1 MKAAKGNVYKLAKVV
16 VNTNRK
22 DRHQWAK
29 IVVDGRIVHT
39 GQTSYIKKLARD
51 KYNLDV
57 EI

>member
-16 VNTNRK
+16 VITNRK

-29 IVVDGRIVHT
+29 IVVDGRIAHT
-39 GQTSYIKKLARD
+39 GQTSYIKRLARD

>member
-1 MKAAKGNVYKLAKVV
+1 MKAAKGNVYKLARVV

-39 GQTSYIKKLARD
+39 GQTSYIKKLARS
-51 KYNLDV
+51 KYNLNVD
-57 EI
+57 I

>member
-29 IVVDGRIVHT
+29 IVVNGRIVHT
-39 GQTSYIKKLARD
+39 GQTSYIKKVARD
-51 KYNLDV
+51 KYNLNVD
-57 EI
+57 I